1 MRELLLADW
10 RTKAWAFALALL
22 LWYHAS
28 QQVLL
33 TDILYVPLQLTNQ
46 ENTYVVVK
54 QPADQVVRVYIK
66 GPRTMVERL
75 RAADIRVVVPVE
87 PPIAKSQEREVE
99 LTSHLVERLPRDVEV
114 TGFSPGRVV
123 LELSQ
128 MGERTL
134 TVLLPPTDSVGTPA
148 PGHEVARITAFP
160 PQVKVEG
167 PVSVLDQ
174 AEGIPIK
181 PISITPMQT
190 GLIER
195 WDWPLAEQLDGQRVR
210 PLSKVTVDIL
220 ILPKRERK
228 QLDVPVLLAQPADYA
243 YEAQLA
249 PGSSKTVTLEVEG
262 PPEQVQ
268 GLSADSV
275 QVIVSVKGLAP
286 SETQAPVTAQ
296 VVLPQGVTLVG
307 EPPQVK
313 VDIRERPPAPPKA
326 S

>member
-1 MRELLLADW
+1 MRELLLSDW

-33 TDILYVPLQLTNQ
+33 TDMLYVPLQLTNQ
-46 ENTYVVVK
+46 EKTYVVVK
-54 QPADQVVRVYIK
+54 EPANQVVRLSIK

-75 RAADIRVVVPVE
+75 RAADVRVVVPVE
-87 PPIAKSQEREVE
+87 PPIAKVQELGVE
-99 LTSHLVERLPRDVEV
+99 LTSRLVEGLPRDVEV

-134 TVLLPPTDSVGTPA
+134 RVLLPTTDSLGTPA
-148 PGHEVARITAFP
+148 PGHEVASISAFP

-181 PISITPMQT
+181 PISITPVQT

-210 PLSKVTVDIL
+210 PLSKVTVYIL
-220 ILPKRERK
+220 IAPKRERR
-228 QLDVPVLLAQPADYA
+228 QLEVPVLLAQPADYP

-249 PGSSKTVTLEVEG
+249 AGSSKTVSLAVEG
-262 PPEQVQ
+262 PPEQLQ
-268 GLSADSV
+268 GLSADAV
-275 QVIVSVKGLAP
+275 EVVASVKGLAP
-286 SETQAPVTAQ
+286 SETQQLVTAQ
-296 VVLPQGVTLVG
+296 VVLPPGVTLVG
-307 EPPQVK
+307 DPPQVK

-326 S
+326 P

>member
-1 MRELLLADW
+1 MRELLLGDW

-33 TDILYVPLQLTNQ
+33 TDILYVPLQLANT
-46 ENTYVVVK
+46 EKTYVVVK
-54 QPADQVVRVYIK
+54 DPANQVVKLYIR
-66 GPRTMVERL
+66 GRRTMVERL
-75 RAADIRVVVPVE
+75 RAADVRVVVPVE
-87 PPIAKSQEREVE
+87 PPIAKLQEREVE
-99 LTSHLVERLPRDVEV
+99 LTSLLVQGLPRDVEV
-114 TGFSPGRVV
+114 TGFTPGRVV

-128 MGERTL
+128 SGERTL
-134 TVLLPPTDSVGTPA
+134 PVLLPPTDSLGTPA
-148 PGHEVARITAFP
+148 PGHEVASISAFP

-167 PVSVLDQ
+167 PVSVLER

-181 PISITPMQT
+181 PISITPVQT

-210 PLSKVTVDIL
+210 ALSNVTVDIL
-220 ILPKRERK
+220 ILPKREHR
-228 QLDVPVLLAQPADYA
+228 QLEVPVLLAQPADYA

-249 PGSSKTVTLEVEG
+249 AGSSKTVTLELEG
-262 PPEQVQ
+262 PPEQMQ
-268 GLSADSV
+268 GLSADTV
-275 QVIVSVKGLAP
+275 QVVASVKGLAP
-286 SETQAPVTAQ
+286 SETQQLVTAQ

-326 S
+326 P